1 MAFPNVT
8 DLVATTIEF
17 RSKEIADNVTKNNAL
32 YAYLNKAGKVK
43 TFSGGTKIFQELS
56 FAANGNANW
65 YSGLDLLPTAA
76 ADVISAAEFPIRQA
90 AVPILISGLEMLQNA
105 GPQQMLDLLEARV
118 EVGEASM
125 ANLMAVGAYSDGMAS
140 GGKQIIGMD
149 AAVPVTPTVGVY
161 GGIDRSTAIGTF
173 WRSQVR
179 TAGGAIT
186 TATVQTEMNA
196 MYASLVRGADSPNV
210 IIMDP
215 VWWQT
220 YVASLQLIQRFTQPD
235 SANLGFPTVKYFNAD
250 VVLDGGIG
258 GFATTKTAYWLNT
271 KYIFLRPHAQRNMV
285 PLSPDKRYST
295 NQDAQIQILAWAGN
309 ITCAGAQ
316 FLGRAI
322 TP

>member
-8 DLVATTIEF
+8 DLVATTIEY
-17 RSKEIADNVTKNNAL
+17 RSKDIADNVTKNNAL
-32 YAYLNKAGKVK
+32 YAYLNKAGKIK
-43 TFSGGTKIFQELS
+43 SFSGGTKIYQELS

-65 YSGLDLLPTAA
+65 YSGLDLLPTSA

-90 AVPILISGLEMLQNA
+90 AVPVLISGLEMLQNA
-105 GPQQMLDLLEARV
+105 GPQQMLDLLESRL
-118 EVGEASM
+118 EVAESSM
-125 ANLMAVGAYSDGMAS
+125 GNLMAAGAYSDGTAA

-149 AAVPVTPTVGVY
+149 AAVPVTPTSGTY
-161 GGIDRSTAIGTF
+161 GGIDRATWTF

-186 TATVQTEMNA
+186 TSTVQTEMNA
-196 MYASLVRGADSPNV
+196 MYASLVRGSDAPNLIV
-210 IIMDP
+210 MDP

-220 YVASLQLIQRFTQPD
+220 YVASLQLIQRFTSPE

-271 KYIFLRPHAQRNMV
+271 KYIYLRPHSQRNMV

-309 ITCAGAQ
+309 ITCSGAQ
-316 FLGRAI
+316 FQGRAI